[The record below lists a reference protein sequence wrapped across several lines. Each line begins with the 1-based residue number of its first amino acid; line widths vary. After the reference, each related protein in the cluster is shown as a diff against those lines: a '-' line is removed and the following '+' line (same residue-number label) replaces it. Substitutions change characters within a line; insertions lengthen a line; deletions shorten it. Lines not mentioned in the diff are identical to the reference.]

1 MDAPC
6 PLWLTGTNIKEYKS
20 GKIVCSPRA
29 GGLFRPDASTEL
41 KLAQLPPEAK
51 GNLSYKIYQHNR
63 RYRILFKVD
72 WLLGPNGY

>member
-6 PLWLTGTNIKEYKS
+6 PLWLTGANIKEYKS

-29 GGLFRPDASTEL
+29 GGLFRPDSSTESM
-41 KLAQLPPEAK
+41 LAQLNSEQK
-51 GNLSYKIYQHNR
+51 GCLSYKIYQHNR